1 MRNAR
6 TSGGGVAKRA
16 ESAFVLV
23 DFQEKLAPHISGV
36 DSIRKNLARVLAAA
50 GLLGVPIVATEQY
63 PKGLGPT
70 DSALAPLL
78 GEKARIEKIS
88 FSCFGES
95 GFSGKLKEV
104 GARTLVLGGIEAHIC
119 VLQTA
124 LHALQEG
131 YEVHILSDAVGSRDP
146 RAADLALDRMRQAGA
161 VISSVEMALYEWME
175 RAGSP
180 EFKQIQ
186 ALLADKA

>member
-1 MRNAR
+1 MTNAK
-6 TSGGGVAKRA
+6 TSGGGIAKRA

-36 DSIRKNLARVLAAA
+36 ESIRGNLARVLTAA
-50 GLLGVPIVATEQY
+50 GMLGVPIVATEQY

-78 GEKARIEKIS
+78 AGIGRIEKVS

-95 GFSGKLKEV
+95 GFSGKLREIGV
-104 GARTLVLGGIEAHIC
+104 RTLVLGGIEAHIC

-131 YEVHILSDAVGSRDP
+131 YEVHVLSDAVGSRDP
-146 RAADLALDRMRQAGA
+146 RAAELALERMRQAGA
-161 VISSVEMALYEWME
+161 VVSSVEMALYEWME